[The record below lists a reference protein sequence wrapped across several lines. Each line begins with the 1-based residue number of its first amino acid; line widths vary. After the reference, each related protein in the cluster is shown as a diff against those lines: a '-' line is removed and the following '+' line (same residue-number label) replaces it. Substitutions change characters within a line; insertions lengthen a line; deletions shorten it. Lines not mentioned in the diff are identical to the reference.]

1 MFGVSPGDGQLLQRS
16 IFLTHA
22 QGLGSAAS
30 ILFTQEGL
38 EGRSHHE
45 VCKCSSDPPTVLW

>member
-38 EGRSHHE
+38 EGRSLTGPWE
-45 VCKCSSDPPTVLW
+45 RDTFSAISS

>member
-1 MFGVSPGDGQLLQRS
+1 MFGVSPGDGQFLQGS

-22 QGLGSAAS
+22 QGLGSAANT
-30 ILFTQEGL
+30 LLTQEGL